1 MLINELGPMTVAD
14 YMSHALQHPNH
25 GYYTGQD
32 AQIGREGDFTTAP
45 EISQLFGEAVGEA
58 AALVP
63 ERLWPCL
70 WST

>member
-32 AQIGREGDFTTAP
+32 AQIGREGDFTTAT
-45 EISQLFGEAVGEA
+45 EIRQLIVEAVVYA
-58 AALVP
+58 AALDT
-63 ERLWPCL
+63 ERLRP
-70 WST
+70 